1 MAATEPIR
9 SKEQLKELADYFLS
23 RGQLRNYTLVLMGT
37 YTVLRISDLLRLK
50 WSDVYDE
57 ERQAFRTHIT
67 IIEKKTRKQRTIAL
81 NPQVIGALKQCY
93 LHRRGDY
100 IFANNRKEPKAISRI
115 QAWRIIHAAVVE
127 LGIMGKIACHSLRKT
142 WGYHAVKSSEV
153 SLAVI
158 VDIYNH
164 SSYEITKRY
173 LGITQ
178 DERDEA
184 YLGMELF

>member
-1 MAATEPIR
+1 MQR
-9 SKEQLKELADYFLS
+9 SWNWGL
-23 RGQLRNYTLVLMGT
+23 
-37 YTVLRISDLLRLK
+37 
-50 WSDVYDE
+50 W
-57 ERQAFRTHIT
+57 
-67 IIEKKTRKQRTIAL
+67 EKLPA
-81 NPQVIGALKQCY
+81 
-93 LHRRGDY
+93 
-100 IFANNRKEPKAISRI
+100 
-115 QAWRIIHAAVVE
+115 
-127 LGIMGKIACHSLRKT
+127 KT
-142 WGYHAVKSSEV
+142 WGYHAVKGGEV